1 MFMSECA
8 SNYYV
13 KFSKKVK
20 KKEYVNYSFN
30 NQCLRD
36 KSYITLNAEP
46 TFTQEE
52 NIKAGLA

>member
-1 MFMSECA
+1 MYMFMSECA

-30 NQCLRD
+30 N
-36 KSYITLNAEP
+36 
-46 TFTQEE
+46 
-52 NIKAGLA
+52 